1 MERIT
6 PRLQAE
12 WGKRELTKL
21 IGEWHLWIHANVDFT
36 DGTLINLK
44 DDGTIER
51 VIVNRDG
58 TEDVFVV
65 KSSKDDV

>member
-1 MERIT
+1 MERIPAT
-6 PRLQAE
+6 DHN
-12 WGKRELTKL
+12 TN
-21 IGEWHLWIHANVDFT
+21 GEWHLWIHANVDFT

-58 TEDVFVV
+58 TEEVFVV
-65 KSSKDDV
+65 KRDKDDV